1 MRAEP
6 SVAML
11 FAELDN
17 KRNAP
22 GYLEKPL
29 VKNFRELATRGP
41 AEVADVSR
49 YVRVEANGDAVAAL
63 PLVNGKVMR
72 TVKQLMEEYTDPLP
86 VWIL

>member
-1 MRAEP
+1 
-6 SVAML
+6 
-11 FAELDN
+11 
-17 KRNAP
+17 
-22 GYLEKPL
+22 
-29 VKNFRELATRGP
+29 
-41 AEVADVSR
+41 VSR

>member
-1 MRAEP
+1 
-6 SVAML
+6 ML

-41 AEVADVSR
+41 AEVGGAGHTLRSTP
-49 YVRVEANGDAVAAL
+49 ETSSL
-63 PLVNGKVMR
+63 HS
-72 TVKQLMEEYTDPLP
+72 
-86 VWIL
+86 

>member
-41 AEVADVSR
+41 AEVGGAGHTLRSTP
-49 YVRVEANGDAVAAL
+49 ETSSL
-63 PLVNGKVMR
+63 HS
-72 TVKQLMEEYTDPLP
+72 
-86 VWIL
+86 